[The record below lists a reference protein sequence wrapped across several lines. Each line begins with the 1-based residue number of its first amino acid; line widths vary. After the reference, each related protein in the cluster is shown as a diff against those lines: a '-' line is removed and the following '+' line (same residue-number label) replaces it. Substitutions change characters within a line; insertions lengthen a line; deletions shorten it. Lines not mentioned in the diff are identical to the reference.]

1 MKQNLFVLLIF
12 SSLMVGGC
20 STNPVTGKTQLTM
33 PLSQQIAMGNEHYA
47 PSQQQQGGRYVVD
60 PELNL
65 YVNKVGQKVAAQS
78 PVKLPYEFVVLNNSV
93 PNAWAL
99 PGGKIAINRGLLVHL
114 EDEAQLAAVL
124 GHEVTH
130 AAAEHGANQMM
141 RGQLLNLGVAVTG
154 MATSGT
160 DYGDLIGTG
169 ASLGA
174 QAFQARYGRDD
185 ELEADRYGID
195 FLVGAGYEPRAAV
208 ELQQKFVEL
217 SEGRQSDFFSN
228 LFASHPPSQE
238 RVRKSQQLVQDLPAG
253 ERNAAAY
260 KKAISQIIKDQ
271 AAYDSHEKALAAAG
285 ENKLDSALGLVNQAI
300 QKQPNEAQFYVTKG
314 QLLLAKKQNSEA
326 LNSFKT
332 AVAKNP
338 EYFMT
343 HLGKGLTAKK
353 LGQKSV
359 AKSDLE
365 KSHRLLATPIA
376 AYHLGELELD
386 SGNRQAAVSYFKFAA
401 QDSGEIGQAAKQ
413 QLNALG
419 AATQ

>member
-1 MKQNLFVLLIF
+1 MKQNLLVVLIF
-12 SSLMVGGC
+12 SSLIVGGC

-33 PLSQQIAMGNEHYA
+33 PLSQQIAIGNEQYV

-60 PELNL
+60 PELNF
-65 YVNKVGQKVAAQS
+65 YVNTVGQKVAAQS

-130 AAAEHGANQMM
+130 AAAEHSASQMM
-141 RGQLLNLGVAVTG
+141 RGQLLNIGVAVTG
-154 MATSGT
+154 IASSGS
-160 DYGDLIGTG
+160 DYGNLINTG
-169 ASLGA
+169 ATLGA
-174 QAFQARYGRDD
+174 QAYQARYGRDD
-185 ELEADRYGID
+185 ELEADKFGID

-217 SEGRQSDFFSN
+217 SEGQQSDFFSN
-228 LFASHPPSQE
+228 LFASHPPSEE
-238 RVRKSQQLVQDLPAG
+238 RVRKNQQRVQDLPAG
-253 ERNAAAY
+253 NRNAAAY
-260 KKAISQIIKDQ
+260 KKAISQIVKDQ
-271 AAYDSHEKALAAAG
+271 AAYDTHEKALAAAG
-285 ENKLDSALGLVNQAI
+285 ENKLDSALELVNQAI
-300 QKQPNEAQFYVTKG
+300 QKQPNEALFHITKG

-338 EYFMT
+338 EYFMA
-343 HLGKGLTAKK
+343 HLGKGLTEKK
-353 LGQKSV
+353 LGQKSA

-365 KSHRLLATPIA
+365 KSTRLLATPVA

-386 SGNRQAAVSYFKFAA
+386 SGNRQAAVNYFKFAA

-413 QLNALG
+413 QLSNLG
-419 AATQ
+419 AAAQ